1 VLLCGGLLDGNAGS
15 SGNAD
20 GVIGDEGGRRETSNR
35 VARFLMLTSNGRS
48 LEDWTIV
55 SKSETAGSIKALT
68 RVYIDGTCKLD
79 SS

>member
-1 VLLCGGLLDGNAGS
+1 
-15 SGNAD
+15 
-20 GVIGDEGGRRETSNR
+20 
-35 VARFLMLTSNGRS
+35 
-48 LEDWTIV
+48 V